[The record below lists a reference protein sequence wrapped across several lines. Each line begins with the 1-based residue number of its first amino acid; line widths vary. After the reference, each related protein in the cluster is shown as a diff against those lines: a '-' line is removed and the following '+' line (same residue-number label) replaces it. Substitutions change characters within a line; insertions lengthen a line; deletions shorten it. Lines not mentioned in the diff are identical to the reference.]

1 MCLEEKV
8 NLKVNGDKS
17 KLIMLGEEEG
27 LGCEIYVDKVQLE

>member
-17 KLIMLGEEEG
+17 KLIMLGEEEDESESSG
-27 LGCEIYVDKVQLE
+27 EGERE